1 MDKSLCKLD
10 RQLTNLQR
18 SLNKHI
24 KADGIALDDNIHK
37 DLLIIM
43 NKNTSSELTVQ
54 EKLRSIF

>member
-1 MDKSLCKLD
+1 MDKLLCKLD

-43 NKNTSSELTVQ
+43 NKNTSSVLTV
-54 EKLRSIF
+54 KLRSIF